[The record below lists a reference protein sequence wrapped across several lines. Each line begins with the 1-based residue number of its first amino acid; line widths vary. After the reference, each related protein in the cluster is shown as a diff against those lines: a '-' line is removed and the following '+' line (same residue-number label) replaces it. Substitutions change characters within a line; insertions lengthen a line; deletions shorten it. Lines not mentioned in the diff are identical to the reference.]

1 MPLFRDE
8 NPALGPS
15 TAVKELSGFGAGSP
29 VVNYF
34 KPCTREFISFAQ
46 GSATVPAT
54 QYVWVAPF
62 ACQILSVKVTLSALS
77 TSGTLAI
84 TRTLQ
89 SALPSAPSTAAN
101 GSTILN
107 VLSAASVNIGAAGIT
122 ANQFTAPALSTA
134 SGSPLVMAAGDA
146 IALQFGGTLTS
157 LTGLLVQI
165 EIAQI
170 G

>member
-1 MPLFRDE
+1 MALFKDE
-8 NPALGPS
+8 APALGA
-15 TAVKELSGFGAGSP
+15 TTTVAELSGFGSGNPTLSR
-29 VVNYF
+29 F
-34 KPCTREFISFAQ
+34 KPTTREFISFSQ

-54 QYVWVAPF
+54 QYVWVAPW

-101 GSTILN
+101 GTTILN
-107 VLSAASVNIGAAGIT
+107 VLSAASINIGAGGIT
-122 ANQFTAPALSTA
+122 ANNWTSNALSTA
-134 SGSPLVMAAGDA
+134 SGSPLVMAAGDTV
-146 IALQFGGTLTS
+146 ALQFGGTLTS
-157 LTGLLVQI
+157 LTGLQVQI